1 MKDKVKIKVN
11 TTLDLIKYLITHNI
25 EYTNLTKDNNTYIL
39 ITKIDN
45 YKKIKRRFDTKLL
58 RYYGMNFIKQTY
70 INNKFLIISFLISL
84 LLLINLTNTINE
96 VQINTNDQTLLESIQ
111 KELDK
116 NNIKKNK
123 RIKTYKELIKI
134 KENIL
139 KEIPNLEWLEI
150 TRQGTKYII
159 DVTPK
164 LIKEEQKEKIN
175 TDIIATKDGVIK
187 HIVVHNG
194 EKLKEE
200 NEYVKKGEVI
210 ISGEIYKDE
219 ELVLSGQAKGEVYAE
234 VWYKA
239 KIIVPL
245 KYTEK
250 VKSKEINHYY
260 IELLNKQ
267 ITITGYYKKDD
278 LEKETKLILDKP
290 YLPFKLYKEKLIE
303 YKEKEAT
310 ITEQEALKKALKLSE
325 NEIKKNLD
333 IEEYIISKNV
343 LKKEL
348 KSSKMYIE
356 VFLKVYENIGTT
368 SIREEKE
375 KANEERNS

>member
-11 TTLDLIKYLITHNI
+11 TTLNLIKYLITHNI
-25 EYTNLTKDNNTYIL
+25 EYTNLTKDNNTYTL

-45 YKKIKRRFDTKLL
+45 YKKINRRFDTKLL

-210 ISGEIYKDE
+210 ISGEIYKDD

-234 VWYKA
+234 VW
-239 KIIVPL
+239 
-245 KYTEK
+245 
-250 VKSKEINHYY
+250 
-260 IELLNKQ
+260 
-267 ITITGYYKKDD
+267 
-278 LEKETKLILDKP
+278 
-290 YLPFKLYKEKLIE
+290 
-303 YKEKEAT
+303 
-310 ITEQEALKKALKLSE
+310 
-325 NEIKKNLD
+325 
-333 IEEYIISKNV
+333 
-343 LKKEL
+343 
-348 KSSKMYIE
+348 
-356 VFLKVYENIGTT
+356 
-368 SIREEKE
+368 
-375 KANEERNS
+375 

>member
-25 EYTNLTKDNNTYIL
+25 EYTDLTKDSNTYTL

-116 NNIKKNK
+116 NNVKKNK

-134 KENIL
+134 KENLL

-164 LIKEEQKEKIN
+164 LIKEKQEESIN

-210 ISGEIYKDE
+210 ISGEIYKDKE
-219 ELVLSGQAKGEVYAE
+219 VVLSGQAKGEVYAE

-239 KIIVPL
+239 KMIVPL
-245 KYTEK
+245 TYTEK

-303 YKEKEAT
+303 YKDKEVI

-348 KSSKMYIE
+348 KSSRMYIE
-356 VFLKVYENIGTT
+356 VFFKVYENIGTT